1 MTLKIFMLILLAEIC
16 SAGMHILYKKGA
28 NSLEN
33 EPTKSIKDYI
43 IFAFKILKIPVIWC
57 GLVMVCCGMAMWL
70 IVLAH
75 TDLSVAFP
83 LDSIQYIIILAAS
96 FFFLGEKL
104 NRERIMGTLFVVLGI
119 VLVATK

>member
-1 MTLKIFMLILLAEIC
+1 MTLKTLMLILFAEMC

-33 EPTKSIKDYI
+33 EPTESIKDYMV
-43 IFAFKILKIPVIWC
+43 FAFKVLKIPVIWC
-57 GLVMVCCGMAMWL
+57 GLVMVCCGMAMWF

-75 TDLSVAFP
+75 LDLSVAFP

-96 FFFLGEKL
+96 FLFLGEKL
-104 NRERIMGTLFVVLGI
+104 NRDRILGTLFVVLGI
-119 VLVATK
+119 VLVAVK